1 MHLYP
6 QSLQDL
12 SPTSF
17 LANTSVSA
25 RHSTS
30 WLSSPSASPASTQ
43 TQGTKA
49 VKGIEIGIALNP
61 NATLQMMQKNSTDL
75 STAKGQGSKM
85 LAARPQGFPWNLLRL
100 GHAEPLRKLVTVA
113 HLLSPPWTEAGPI
126 TIPIEAGLGVN
137 ELGSTLGWL
146 KMPNLCLIVVSDLST
161 QVMSSSKIWWST
173 HLHKSLPTQVAAEG
187 TSMITVFG
195 SAIILRKRV
204 ATR

>member
-6 QSLQDL
+6 RSLQDL
-12 SPTSF
+12 SPQVFSRT
-17 LANTSVSA
+17 L
-25 RHSTS
+25 
-30 WLSSPSASPASTQ
+30 PSR
-43 TQGTKA
+43 QGTVHHDFLPLQLLLRQHRQKA
-49 VKGIEIGIALNP
+49 QKRWKALKSE
-61 NATLQMMQKNSTDL
+61 LLSIRMLHCKWCRKNSTNL

-126 TIPIEAGLGVN
+126 TTPIEAGLGVN

-173 HLHKSLPTQVAAEG
+173 HLHTSLPTQVAAEG